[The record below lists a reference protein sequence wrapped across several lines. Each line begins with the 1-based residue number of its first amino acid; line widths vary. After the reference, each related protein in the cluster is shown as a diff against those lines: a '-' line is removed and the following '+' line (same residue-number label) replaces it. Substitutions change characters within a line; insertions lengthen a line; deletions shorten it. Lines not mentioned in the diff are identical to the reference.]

1 MAFAAQADTIR
12 TGAPPSHDGVS
23 TAPAQAQRVTPDG
36 PVAPPLVRIERLTIA
51 FPDERQERL
60 IPVVQD
66 VSLDIRRNEIL
77 GLVGE
82 SGSGKTQTSLAILGL
97 TRSPGRVVAG
107 RIEIEGENIVGMDEA
122 ALRRIRGRKVA
133 MIFQSPRTAL
143 NPLMT
148 IGDQLGRIYQRHHGL
163 DKRAAREAALLMLR
177 KVGIAGPER
186 VARSYPHQL
195 SGGMAQRVMIGM
207 MVACGP
213 QLLIADEPTTGL
225 DVTIQ
230 AQIFELIQEVQRETH
245 MAVLLITHDLG
256 VVAETCDRVA
266 VMQAGRVVEIAP
278 VDDLFSRPVHPYT
291 QRLLGAMLR
300 PDVPPDFGSERAS
313 VPPATSFIVDGREC
327 RAISVDAWESE
338 GAGPPLM
345 VELAPGH
352 SVLAHRVE
360 DQP

>member
-1 MAFAAQADTIR
+1 MVVPARAQPASQTALQHR
-12 TGAPPSHDGVS
+12 DGVS
-23 TAPAQAQRVTPDG
+23 PDAHPARGSLAG
-36 PVAPPLVRIERLTIA
+36 PPSSPPLVRIERLTIA
-51 FPDERQERL
+51 FPDERQQRL
-60 IPVVQD
+60 VPVVQD

-97 TRSPGRVVAG
+97 TRPPGRVVAG
-107 RIEIEGENIVGMDEA
+107 RIEIDGENIVGMNDAE
-122 ALRRIRGRKVA
+122 LRRIRGHKVA
-133 MIFQSPRTAL
+133 MIFQSPRAAL

-148 IGDQLGRIYQRHHGL
+148 IGDQIGRIYQRHHGL
-163 DKRAAREAALLMLR
+163 DRRAAREAALTMLR

-245 MAVLLITHDLG
+245 MSVLLITHDLG

-266 VMQAGRVVEIAP
+266 VMQAGRIVEIAP
-278 VDDLFSRPVHPYT
+278 VDDLFAHPVHPYT
-291 QRLLGAMLR
+291 QRLLGSMLR
-300 PDVPPDFGSERAS
+300 PDVPPDLSSERAV
-313 VPPATSFIVDGREC
+313 VPAVASFVADGREY
-327 RAISVDAWESE
+327 RAVSVDAWANE
-338 GAGPPLM
+338 GAGPPVM
-345 VELAPGH
+345 IELAPGH
-352 SVLAHRVE
+352 CVLAHRVE
-360 DQP
+360 EQP